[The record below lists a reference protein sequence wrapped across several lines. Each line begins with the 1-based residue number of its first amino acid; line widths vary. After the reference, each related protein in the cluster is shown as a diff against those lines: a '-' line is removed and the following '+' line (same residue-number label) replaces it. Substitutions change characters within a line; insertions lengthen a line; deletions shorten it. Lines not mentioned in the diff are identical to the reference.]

1 MTTRTAAAAFFINGT
16 NRAMFRF
23 TMINFMCRDLEQ
35 LQDPSLPPDHI
46 RQDVSRSPG
55 GDSRV
60 FLNSCITCH
69 DGMDPMAQAFAYY
82 NFDATAGRLLYT
94 AGAVQPKYLINSD
107 NFKFGYVT
115 TDDHWNNYY
124 RHGAN
129 QVLGFD
135 AGLPGTGSGAKS
147 MGQEL
152 AHSDGFAQCQVE
164 KVFRTVCL
172 REPGNAA
179 DRQTVATIKSKF
191 KSTGYKMKQ
200 VFADAAIYC
209 MGN

>member
-1 MTTRTAAAAFFINGT
+1 M
-16 NRAMFRF
+16 
-23 TMINFMCRDLEQ
+23 
-35 LQDPSLPPDHI
+35 
-46 RQDVSRSPG
+46 V
-55 GDSRV
+55 
-60 FLNSCITCH
+60 
-69 DGMDPMAQAFAYY
+69 
-82 NFDATAGRLLYT
+82 YT

-107 NFKFGYVT
+107 NFKSGFVT
-115 TDDHWNNYY
+115 TDDHWDNYY

-135 AGLPGTGSGAKS
+135 AALPGTSSGAKS

-152 AHSDGFAQCQVE
+152 AHSDAFAQCQVE
-164 KVFRTVCL
+164 KVFRAVCL

-179 DRQTVATIKSKF
+179 DRQQVSDIKSRF
-191 KSTGYKMKQ
+191 RTTGYKLKQ

>member
-1 MTTRTAAAAFFINGT
+1 
-16 NRAMFRF
+16 MFRF
-23 TMINFMCRDLEQ
+23 TMINYLCRDLEQ
-35 LQDPSLPPDHI
+35 LQDSSLPTDRI

-60 FLNSCITCH
+60 FLNNCVTCH
-69 DGMDPMAQAFAYY
+69 DGMDPLAQAFAYY

-107 NFKFGYVT
+107 NFKPGFVT
-115 TDDHWNNYY
+115 NDDHWDNYY

-135 AGLPGTGSGAKS
+135 AALPGAGSGAKS

-152 AHSDGFAQCQVE
+152 AHSDAFAQCQVE
-164 KVFRTVCL
+164 KVFRAVCL

-179 DRQTVATIKSKF
+179 DRQQLSDIKSRF
-191 KSTGYKMKQ
+191 RTTGYKLKQ